1 MTQHETHA
9 WNQINK
15 QNARHERKHQAHLTI
30 HANIQTDVF
39 YMAAKH
45 LIFSYLPP
53 LDAYISSP
61 FRIPSPLN
69 LPFVCNILQ
78 FLDRLLNF
86 GLENHQCVASLHCLK
101 IRCVRKLQPCR
112 GDADHLAWK
121 AVHLHVAVFLLVWTL
136 HAPTRCNERILSFE
150 LQLWH

>member
-45 LIFSYLPP
+45 LNFFPICLHLMHIYQ
-53 LDAYISSP
+53 AP
-61 FRIPSPLN
+61 FLY
-69 LPFVCNILQ
+69 
-78 FLDRLLNF
+78 
-86 GLENHQCVASLHCLK
+86 
-101 IRCVRKLQPCR
+101 
-112 GDADHLAWK
+112 
-121 AVHLHVAVFLLVWTL
+121 FLLLTSRSSATSCNSSTGFSTL
-136 HAPTRCNERILSFE
+136 GLKTTNALPASTALKFDV
-150 LQLWH
+150 